1 MVLLSVLGKS
11 SQNLYRIKQTNK
23 ELAKDLDY
31 NGIKFPL
38 DKEDFSKIET
48 KNNICIN
55 VYCYEKSWFF
65 QYTFQIKNLKT
76 QWICCL

>member
-38 DKEDFSKIET
+38 DKEDFSV
-48 KNNICIN
+48 N